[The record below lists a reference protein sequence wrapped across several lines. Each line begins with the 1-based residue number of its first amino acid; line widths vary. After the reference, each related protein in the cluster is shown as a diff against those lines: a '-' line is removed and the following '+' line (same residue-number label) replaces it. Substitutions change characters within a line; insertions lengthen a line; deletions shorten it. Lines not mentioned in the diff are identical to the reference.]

1 MNWKTYV
8 AAQNAK
14 AFVLPPGWDSRED
27 IAEQLGCAPDRVREQ
42 LQPGI
47 AAREIESRQFPVWD
61 AELGRKIAV
70 TAYRRVNGR
79 VDAESPVKAKESA
92 TAGHPRAW
100 SEADIRAAHAFKA
113 QGDTYRTIAGKIGRT
128 PLAVKRWFSNHK

>member
-1 MNWKTYV
+1 MNWKIYV

-14 AFVLPPGWDSRED
+14 AFVLPPGWDSRES
-27 IAEQLGCAPDRVREQ
+27 IAEQLGCAPDRVREH

-79 VDAESPVKAKESA
+79 ADAECPVKAKESA
-92 TAGHPRAW
+92 TASHPRAW
-100 SEADIRAAHAFKA
+100 SEAEIATAR
-113 QGDTYRTIAGKIGRT
+113 QLVRGGSTYREVAHHIGRT

>member
-27 IAEQLGCAPDRVREQ
+27 IAEQLGCAPDRVREH

-47 AAREIESRQFPVWD
+47 AAKEIESRQFPVWD
-61 AELGRKIAV
+61 AQLGRKIAV

-79 VDAESPVKAKESA
+79 ADAESPVKAKESYEP
-92 TAGHPRAW
+92 GHSRAW
-100 SEADIRAAHAFKA
+100 SEAEIRTARALRAENE
-113 QGDTYRTIAGKIGRT
+113 TYRTIAGRIGRS
-128 PLAVKRWFSNHK
+128 PLAVKRWFNNHK